1 MPEEDP
7 PRDAAPLI
15 AAINP
20 TRTRRWAVMLC
31 FPLFIA
37 LASPWWWATTS
48 IVRLPLP
55 VARIAA
61 LESQGD
67 PVISTLISLT
77 GNDAAFP
84 KAPAGRADF
93 PTATKLDALATEVIK
108 GVDGMLGRDRPD
120 VRGTRRWDM
129 VTNGPKSASHRV
141 HIEVSES
148 AKADWPLEPYVQTS
162 YGTADVQPGTVV
174 IPIHPSMV
182 SDLNLKR
189 HYKIALVNAIHN
201 LLPSHLPPLANR
213 ALAYSPNITLSFVVV
228 NEDAADGAFV
238 DGWDIDG
245 ALRDH
250 ILPHLEPLAP
260 VFNFSVES
268 QVLYHAP
275 LAFEPTHD
283 EEGWVVD
290 EDGMKMFVSERW
302 TLDSLST
309 NNPVLKFLLFVPS
322 AQHAPLRLSANAT
335 SFLIPQFGSVVLLNP
350 PAEAGAYTLSLDA
363 LDRPFKQ
370 FTEHLYGLLSLP
382 ALFDKLH
389 PCPETVPKGGKTRA
403 QRGLRDP
410 LTVWQLDT
418 ILRVRMAEN
427 AAEGRKTLGGIVR
440 LVDKIKEMQL
450 GSGVRDKVLGAVRRL
465 EELPDTAQDMSPLN
479 AFVLSRDAVGLA
491 NEAFFDPSMMGLLYF
506 PDQHKFAVYTPLFAP
521 IGVSIVVGILREIVN
536 ILKRR
541 KAARKTANEKKKVDE
556 RLDIG
561 PEAES
566 TGMTTAMDTPAAARL
581 RTANTT

>member
-1 MPEEDP
+1 MPEEEA

-20 TRTRRWAVMLC
+20 PRKRRWAIMLC

-37 LASPWWWATTS
+37 LTSPWWWATTS
-48 IVRLPLP
+48 IVRLQLP
-55 VARIAA
+55 VSRIAA
-61 LESQGD
+61 LESQED
-67 PVISTLISLT
+67 PAITTLVSLT
-77 GNDAAFP
+77 GDDAAFP
-84 KAPAGRADF
+84 QAPKGRADF
-93 PTATKLDALATEVIK
+93 PTATKLDALASEAIK

-120 VRGTRRWDM
+120 VRGTRRWDL
-129 VTNGPKSASHRV
+129 VVNGPKSMQYRV
-141 HIEVSES
+141 HIDASES

-162 YGTADVQPGTVV
+162 YGTANVAPGTVV

-201 LLPSHLPPLANR
+201 LLPAHLPSLANR
-213 ALAYSPNITLSFVVV
+213 ALAYRPNITLSFVVV
-228 NEDAADGAFV
+228 NEDATDGAFV
-238 DGWDIDG
+238 DGWDIDN
-245 ALRDH
+245 ALSDH

-275 LAFEPTHD
+275 LAFEPTRDD
-283 EEGWVVD
+283 EGCVVD
-290 EDGMKMFVSERW
+290 EAGMKVFVSERW

-309 NNPVLKFLLFVPS
+309 NNPVLKFLLFIPS

-335 SFLIPQFGSVVLLNP
+335 SFLIPQFGSVILLNP

-363 LDRPFKQ
+363 LDGPFKQ

-382 ALFDKLH
+382 DLPEQLH
-389 PCPETVPKGGKTRA
+389 HCPEPVPADGKTRS

-410 LTVWQLDT
+410 LSVWQLDT
-418 ILRVRMAEN
+418 VLRVRMAEN
-427 AAEGRKTLGGIVR
+427 AAEARKTLGGIVR
-440 LVDKIKEMQL
+440 LVEKIKEMQL

-465 EELPDTAQDMSPLN
+465 EELSNTSRDKSPLR

-521 IGVSIVVGILREIVN
+521 IGVSIVAGLLREIAN
-536 ILKRR
+536 LRKR
-541 KAARKTANEKKKVDE
+541 KAARKAAKEMRKADE
-556 RLDIG
+556 RLDDG
-561 PEAES
+561 TEAASE
-566 TGMTTAMDTPAAARL
+566 GKTTAMKTRAAARL
-581 RTANTT
+581 RTTDTS